1 MWRRGQICKINS
13 FKLQRPAIYEQ
24 VYDMTVGDVVRHLIA
39 LWQFLKLHVL
49 AEKYHAS
56 PTTAAG
62 IELEA
67 AAVFIAQEA
76 WLMMEPTIEFTGS
89 N

>member
-1 MWRRGQICKINS
+1 
-13 FKLQRPAIYEQ
+13 
-24 VYDMTVGDVVRHLIA
+24 MTVGDVVRHLIA

-49 AEKYHAS
+49 AEKY
-56 PTTAAG
+56 G